1 MLPHTTLWR
10 LLQCRPARIQNAPT
24 CDPWSIS
31 CPSISPAQRSCHRT
45 CHLLSSNP
53 LLPQEFRHSQH
64 LPNPVETPPCVGAR
78 CTRTN
83 QDRCIRVSRISNRHT
98 QFYLSHRPPRFY
110 ILEAIIQMNA
120 VKVMCK
126 PVPGV
131 ASSQAWDAPRRS
143 SAPVIP
149 YCATFQL
156 NLMIY
161 WSANYFAE
169 DESARIF
176 PPQQIEFIS
185 STCCGVW

>member
-1 MLPHTTLWR
+1 MRQPVTHGRFLVHR
-10 LLQCRPARIQNAPT
+10 YLQLNGP
-24 CDPWSIS
+24 
-31 CPSISPAQRSCHRT
+31 CHRS

-64 LPNPVETPPCVGAR
+64 LPNPDETPPCIGAR

-83 QDRCIRVSRISNRHT
+83 QNLSIRVSRISNRHT
-98 QFYLSHRPPRFY
+98 QFCLSHRPPRYY
-110 ILEAIIQMNA
+110 ILEAIIQMTA

-126 PVPGV
+126 PFPGV

-143 SAPVIP
+143 SAPVTP
-149 YCATFQL
+149 YRATFQL

-161 WSANYFAE
+161 WSASYFAE

-176 PPQQIEFIS
+176 PPQRLEFLLVVVCGVF
-185 STCCGVW
+185 CCGRCYRGQRPWSLHR